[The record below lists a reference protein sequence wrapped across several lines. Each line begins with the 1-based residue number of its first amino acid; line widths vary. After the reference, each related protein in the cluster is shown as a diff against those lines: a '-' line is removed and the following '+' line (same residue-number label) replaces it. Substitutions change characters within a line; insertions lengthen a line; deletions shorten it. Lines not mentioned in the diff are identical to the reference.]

1 MRALVAI
8 ILAGLFFMT
17 FNASASEYYVESVKA
32 ERDFKASTVVEFNKI
47 LKAEAAKVF
56 PGEVSASK
64 KLAGTLI
71 KPALV
76 QTSLGTKLVLE
87 RYDMGE
93 LFSTVEVPELDGIEQ
108 AEWNRVCSRA
118 LRDLIYGNFRQ
129 PSAPEPT
136 AVATR

>member
-108 AEWNRVCSRA
+108 AEVKKPLLDPLNLVQTKF
-118 LRDLIYGNFRQ
+118 RDVSFNLKIIVD
-129 PSAPEPT
+129 T
-136 AVATR
+136 